1 MIKSMTGYSKSQVSE
16 EGINVSVEL
25 KSLNGRYLDINCK
38 LPRHLAYKE
47 LELREKIKLLIPR
60 GTVSLIVN
68 IDYEGNSQPFSLS
81 EASYRHCY
89 EEIDKMRKNL
99 KIKDNIRLEHLLQF
113 SDYIFKKDDSHNEEL
128 HWNLVIKALNICLK
142 EIDKFRLRE
151 GKAIAK
157 DFSIRIKNIAQKLDK
172 IESIS
177 INQVPEERER
187 LRQKIAQLFDSDE
200 IDESRIQMEIVLIA
214 DKLDISEECLRLRS
228 HIKYFLDEINSKDSA
243 GRKINFILQEMVREI
258 NTIGSK
264 SNNSDI
270 SHLVVQIKEELERI
284 REQAQNI
291 E

>member
-1 MIKSMTGYSKSQVSE
+1 MTGFSKSQISE
-16 EGINVSVEL
+16 EGINVTVEL

-68 IDYEGNSQPFSLS
+68 IDFDGISQPFSLS
-81 EASYRHCY
+81 EASYKNCY
-89 EEIDKMRKNL
+89 DEIDKMRKNL

-113 SDYIFKKDDSHNEEL
+113 SDYIFKKDESHNEEL
-128 HWNLVIKALNICLK
+128 QWNLVIKALNVCLK
-142 EIDKFRLRE
+142 EIDKFRIRE
-151 GKAIAK
+151 GKVIAK
-157 DFSIRIKNIAQKLDK
+157 DFSLRIKNIAQKLDK
-172 IESIS
+172 IESLS
-177 INQVPEERER
+177 INQIPEERER

-200 IDESRIQMEIVLIA
+200 IDDSRIQMEIVLIA
-214 DKLDISEECLRLRS
+214 DKLDISEECLRFRS
-228 HIKYFLDEINSKDSA
+228 HIKYFIDEINSKDSS
-243 GRKINFILQEMVREI
+243 GRKINFILQEMNREI

-264 SNNSDI
+264 SNNSEI